1 MWAACGLTS
10 SIIRGDELMNR
21 FKLFKAGVNVN
32 EALVR
37 VGNDKALYEE
47 LLERFKVDERY
58 GRLLAAM
65 AAEDQEEAF
74 QMGHALK
81 GTAGNLGFTRF
92 FDALV
97 PLVESLLTGDLA
109 LAKASLP
116 AVEEAYKALVEAI

>member
-1 MWAACGLTS
+1 
-10 SIIRGDELMNR
+10 MNR

-97 PLVESLLTGDLA
+97 PLVESLRTGDLA

>member
-1 MWAACGLTS
+1 
-10 SIIRGDELMNR
+10 MNR

-65 AAEDQEEAF
+65 AAE
-74 QMGHALK
+74 K

-97 PLVESLLTGDLA
+97 PLVESLRTGDLA